1 MQTIT
6 ILGGFHTL
14 MFWPDLIPTSFQ
26 EADQDPIK
34 TLGSGSATL
43 VIMARGKKLPKVLTD
58 KKARKFP
65 QKSC

>member
-1 MQTIT
+1 MQTISF
-6 ILGGFHTL
+6 LEGFHTL
-14 MFWPDLIPTSFQ
+14 MFWPDSIPTSFQ

-43 VIMARGKKLPKVLTD
+43 VIMARGNKIPKVLT
-58 KKARKFP
+58 KKTRRFP

>member
-1 MQTIT
+1 MQTISF
-6 ILGGFHTL
+6 LGGFHTL
-14 MFWPDLIPTSFQ
+14 MFWPDLIPTSHQ

-34 TLGSGSATL
+34 TLGSESATL
-43 VIMARGKKLPKVLTD
+43 VIMARGNKIPNVLTD